1 MALRNARKIELL
13 LCCEDHCEDHC
24 KDHCEDH
31 YEDHCEDHFE
41 DHCEDHCED
50 HYVDLDLLMTG
61 GQAVGP
67 GHGRHRTP
75 QSVRRP
81 VNYQH

>member
-13 LCCEDHCEDHC
+13 LCCEDH
-24 KDHCEDH
+24 
-31 YEDHCEDHFE
+31 YE

-81 VNYQH
+81 VNYQHEKDLT